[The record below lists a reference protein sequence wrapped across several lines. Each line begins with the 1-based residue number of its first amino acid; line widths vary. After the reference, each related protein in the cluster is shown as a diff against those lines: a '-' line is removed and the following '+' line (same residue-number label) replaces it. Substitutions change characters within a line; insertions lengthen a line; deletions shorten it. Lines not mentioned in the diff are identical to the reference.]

1 MQPSQFQGSHELH
14 VHVPRETTH
23 APSQHYQALTAN
35 GLTSTCKQNPI
46 GPVPLH
52 TPTNDCSLQVQG
64 DNGAIPTQQN
74 HQSPSLL
81 PHELTNNTS
90 TLQAVEPPA
99 LLQMGFQ
106 TLHWQQGCP
115 HMQGSI
121 GMMPVEMPAVT
132 LQAIKQSPNFRGSH
146 ELHVHALNVH
156 PPLSKH

>member
-64 DNGAIPTQQN
+64 AIPTQQN

-99 LLQMGFQ
+99 LFQ

>member
-99 LLQMGFQ
+99 LLQMG
-106 TLHWQQGCP
+106 L
-115 HMQGSI
+115 SD
-121 GMMPVEMPAVT
+121 PALAAGVPT
-132 LQAIKQSPNFRGSH
+132 
-146 ELHVHALNVH
+146 HAGVNLYNASGDASCH
-156 PPLSKH
+156 TTSN

>member
-81 PHELTNNTS
+81 PHELSNNTS

-99 LLQMGFQ
+99 LLQMG
-106 TLHWQQGCP
+106 L
-115 HMQGSI
+115 SD
-121 GMMPVEMPAVT
+121 PALAAGVPT
-132 LQAIKQSPNFRGSH
+132 
-146 ELHVHALNVH
+146 HAGVNRYDASGDASCH
-156 PPLSKH
+156 TTSN

>member
-23 APSQHYQALTAN
+23 APSKHYQALTAN

-46 GPVPLH
+46 GPVPS
-52 TPTNDCSLQVQG
+52 TPPLMIVRCKFKGTME
-64 DNGAIPTQQN
+64 P
-74 HQSPSLL
+74 SPHSKTTS
-81 PHELTNNTS
+81 PHHYCLTNCQIIHPHCKQWS
-90 TLQAVEPPA
+90 HQLSYRW
-99 LLQMGFQ
+99 GFQ

>member
-99 LLQMGFQ
+99 LLQMG
-106 TLHWQQGCP
+106 LP
-115 HMQGSI
+115 D
-121 GMMPVEMPAVT
+121 PALAAGVPT
-132 LQAIKQSPNFRGSH
+132 
-146 ELHVHALNVH
+146 HAGVNRYDASGDASCH
-156 PPLSKH
+156 TTSN

>member
-52 TPTNDCSLQVQG
+52 TPTNDFSLQVQG
-64 DNGAIPTQQN
+64 YNGAIPTQQN

-90 TLQAVEPPA
+90 ILQAVEPPA
-99 LLQMGFQ
+99 LLQMG
-106 TLHWQQGCP
+106 L
-115 HMQGSI
+115 SD
-121 GMMPVEMPAVT
+121 PALAAGVPT
-132 LQAIKQSPNFRGSH
+132 
-146 ELHVHALNVH
+146 HAGVNRYDASGDASCH
-156 PPLSKH
+156 TTSN

>member
-99 LLQMGFQ
+99 LLQMG
-106 TLHWQQGCP
+106 LP
-115 HMQGSI
+115 D
-121 GMMPVEMPAVT
+121 PALAAGVPT
-132 LQAIKQSPNFRGSH
+132 
-146 ELHVHALNVH
+146 HAWVNRYDASGDASCH
-156 PPLSKH
+156 TTSN

>member
-14 VHVPRETTH
+14 VHVPRETMPPPNTTK
-23 APSQHYQALTAN
+23 P
-35 GLTSTCKQNPI
+35 
-46 GPVPLH
+46 
-52 TPTNDCSLQVQG
+52 SLQMALHLHVSR
-64 DNGAIPTQQN
+64 TLLV
-74 HQSPSLL
+74 QSPSTPPLMIVRCKFKGTMEPS
-81 PHELTNNTS
+81 PHSKTTSPHHYCLTN
-90 TLQAVEPPA
+90 LQIIHPHCKQWSHQ
-99 LLQMGFQ
+99 LSYRWGFQ